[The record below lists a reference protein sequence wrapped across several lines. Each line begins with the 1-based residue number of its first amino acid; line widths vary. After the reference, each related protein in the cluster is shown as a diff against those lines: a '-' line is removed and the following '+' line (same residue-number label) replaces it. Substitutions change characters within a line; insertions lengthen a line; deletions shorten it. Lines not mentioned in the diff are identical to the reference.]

1 MKAAHS
7 EIHSMIPMWKN
18 KKKLN
23 SYVKNFPT
31 GIGLTLYKGNFEKYK
46 GKFVMSVFW
55 VFRSFYALISCLM
68 ALVCIPEVQTHL
80 LTPILPYLDMTNVRC
95 RLCHLWQKC
104 QKCHIWRK
112 CHSTYAMSRYGNMGV
127 KRSVRTSR
135 IQINTIKQLVNGF
148 NSLKLQNIDFANFP
162 LYFSKF
168 PLYNVRPFPVGKFF
182 T

>member
-1 MKAAHS
+1 MRAAHS

-68 ALVCIPEVQTHL
+68 ALVCIPEVQTHV
-80 LTPILPYLDMTNVRC
+80 LTSILPYLDITNVRC
-95 RLCHLWQKC
+95 QMRHLC
-104 QKCHIWRK
+104 QKGQKGHIW
-112 CHSTYAMSRYGNMGV
+112 HIYHPTHVTYRYGNMSV
-127 KRSVRTSR
+127 KRCVRTSG
-135 IQINTIKQLVNGF
+135 I
-148 NSLKLQNIDFANFP
+148 
-162 LYFSKF
+162 
-168 PLYNVRPFPVGKFF
+168 
-182 T
+182 

>member
-1 MKAAHS
+1 
-7 EIHSMIPMWKN
+7 MIQMWK

-31 GIGLTLYKGNFEKYK
+31 GIGLTLYKENFEKYK

-55 VFRSFYALISCLM
+55 IFRSFYALISCLM

-112 CHSTYAMSRYGNMGV
+112 CHSTYAMSRYGKMGV
-127 KRSVRTSR
+127 KRCARTSG

-148 NSLKLQNIDFANFP
+148 NSLKLQNTDFENF
-162 LYFSKF
+162 LCIFWNF
-168 PLYNVRPFPVGKFF
+168 LCIM
-182 T
+182 